1 MLLRAGR
8 LTPTAPLHCQLERV
22 VRTPRAFSLI
32 ELLVVISIIA
42 LLIGIL
48 LPVLG
53 SARASARASVCQS
66 NIRQLVIANTA
77 YSVDHADRYV
87 PGAANFLANL
97 DRWHGAR
104 DNMSDAF
111 DPARGPM
118 WEYLRPQEIK
128 ACPEFVEDDDYTPG
142 FEAGNGGYG
151 YNNEYVGRD
160 ERGSLSTRLGALAHW
175 FSRPSA
181 TVVFTDAAFVLFGP
195 RVIEYSFSEPPF
207 QPGGSPYDPSIH
219 FRHGGATNIAWLDG
233 HVDADRLAFSRPNIY
248 GISEAENLA
257 EDIGWFGPADNTL
270 FDRD

>member
-1 MLLRAGR
+1 M
-8 LTPTAPLHCQLERV
+8 
-22 VRTPRAFSLI
+22 RTRPAFSLI

-53 SARASARASVCQS
+53 SARASARASVCLS
-66 NIRQLVIANTA
+66 NLRQLMIANTA

-104 DNMSDAF
+104 DNMPDAF
-111 DPARGPM
+111 DPERGPM
-118 WEYLRPQEIK
+118 WEYMRPQEIK

-160 ERGSLSTRLGALAHW
+160 ERGSLTTRLGALAHW
-175 FSRPSA
+175 FSQPSA
-181 TVVFTDAAFVLFGP
+181 TVGFTDAAFLVSGP
-195 RVIEYSFSEPPF
+195 QVIEYSFSEPPL
-207 QPGGSPYDPSIH
+207 QAGGLPYDPSVH
-219 FRHGGATNIAWLDG
+219 FRHAGATHISWLDG
-233 HVDADRLAFSRPNIY
+233 HVDNERLAFSRPNVF
-248 GISEAENLA
+248 GVTEAQNRAEN
-257 EDIGWFGPADNTL
+257 IGWFGPADNTL
-270 FDRD
+270 YDRD